1 MEQRRRRRRT
11 QPRNGTT
18 VTETPATEPVLK
30 TVVEVKPS
38 IERPPMRTSMR
49 EDDLA
54 RAKARTAEIL
64 DDDSMLTTGEDKFH
78 VDASVIPDGWVYQW
92 KRDTVYNKPD
102 AQYRTIID
110 RGGWQ
115 NVPTERHPELMPPG
129 SPDQYIHLDGLM
141 LMERPKEV
149 DDKVRARD
157 LLAARNQ
164 VRAKEEQLAS
174 APPGTFERGTH
185 PGAPVRV
192 GKGYSPVDIPLDPK

>member
-1 MEQRRRRRRT
+1 MEPRRRRRT
-11 QPRNGTT
+11 RSRGADEAAPAAAPVQL
-18 VTETPATEPVLK
+18 ETAVQK
-30 TVVEVKPS
+30 TPT
-38 IERPPMRTSMR
+38 IERAPMRSDMR
-49 EDDLA
+49 ADDRA
-54 RAKARTAEIL
+54 RAEARTAEIL
-64 DDDSMLTTGEDKFH
+64 GDDSMLTTGEDKFH

-92 KRDTVYNKPD
+92 KRWTVYNKEDP
-102 AQYRTIID
+102 QYRTIVD
-110 RGGWQ
+110 RGGWE

-129 SPDQYIHLDGLM
+129 SVDKFIHLDGLM
-141 LMERPKEV
+141 LMERPKAV

-192 GKGYSPVDIPLDPK
+192 GKGYSPVEIPRDTPT